1 MGSGTL
7 GICPRRQGWQGRK
20 EVSIFA
26 RFFLVSPGPQPALPG
41 AAPLFFS
48 ELWDNRAPAS
58 VMAGNYPNRE
68 TEVGLRSRGGG
79 MVILTPAVLPPRP
92 PPPAT
97 HEAYSLG
104 GVSREGADPSNQCPL
119 ASAPFQT
126 SVHRSENSGDS
137 LSCLHPSQWV
147 DGGPRNEKTL

>member
-7 GICPRRQGWQGRK
+7 GICPRRQGWQGGK

-48 ELWDNRAPAS
+48 ELWDNRAPEQS

-79 MVILTPAVLPPRP
+79 MVILTPAVLPPGPHLQPLMKLTAWVGSAERVQTLQTNVLWPLP
-92 PPPAT
+92 PSRLLSTDLRIRAT
-97 HEAYSLG
+97 
-104 GVSREGADPSNQCPL
+104 PCPVY
-119 ASAPFQT
+119 T
-126 SVHRSENSGDS
+126 
-137 LSCLHPSQWV
+137 HPSGWMEA
-147 DGGPRNEKTL
+147 PET